1 MKSPLKSRPDPEP
14 RAEPKPPPAPEAED
28 GFSRYRRRFLAG
40 VAEAGAGA
48 CSAGGV
54 ASVASVTAGA
64 TAAVASSPAR
74 AAWGGSTLQDAL
86 GGFFQD
92 HYRRMSPDEIAAA
105 LRRIERKAQRKF
117 GVEIACEDTPPLP
130 GVVFGY
136 ALNISKC
143 KGYRD
148 CVQGCIRENNQ
159 GRDSQVQYIRV
170 LEMDR
175 GTMNLERAEP
185 YYPLPDPQTGAP
197 GTVPQPGKFYLP
209 VQCMQCDNP
218 PCVKACPVGATWK
231 EPDGIV
237 VIDYDW
243 CIGCRYCM
251 TACPYWARHFNWTE
265 PQIPAAELNPH
276 THYLGNR
283 PRPKGVVEKCHFCT
297 QRTRKGRQPACQ
309 EACPTGARVFGNLL
323 DPQSEIR
330 YVLAHKSVF
339 RLKEEL
345 GTEPKF
351 WYFSD
356 DIASTS

>member
-1 MKSPLKSRPDPEP
+1 MNPGRDS
-14 RAEPKPPPAPEAED
+14 D
-28 GFSRYRRRFLAG
+28 GERGIDHYRRRFLKALGQLGAAG
-40 VAEAGAGA
+40 
-48 CSAGGV
+48 
-54 ASVASVTAGA
+54 SVAA
-64 TAAVASSPAR
+64 TGTGVAR
-74 AAWGGSTLQDAL
+74 AAWGGSTLQDAM
-86 GGFFQD
+86 GSFFQD
-92 HYRRMSPDEIAAA
+92 HYQRMTAEEMKDA
-105 LRRIERKAQRKF
+105 LARIERRAKRKF
-117 GVEIACEDTPPLP
+117 GIDIRCEDTRPIP

-148 CVQGCIRENNQ
+148 CVYGCIRENNQ

-170 LEMDR
+170 LQLDK
-175 GTMNLERAEP
+175 GSMNLEKSEH
-185 YYPLPDPQTGAP
+185 YYDPKATP
-197 GTVPQPGKFYLP
+197 VPGKFYLP
-209 VQCMQCDNP
+209 VQCQQCDNP
-218 PCVKACPVGATWK
+218 PCVKACPVQATWK
-231 EPDGIV
+231 EADGIV

-265 PQIPAAELNPH
+265 PQIPAAELNPV
-276 THYLGNR
+276 TNYLGNR

-323 DPQSEIR
+323 DPKSEIR
-330 YVLAHKSVF
+330 YVLEHKTVF

-351 WYFSD
+351 WYYTD
-356 DIASTS
+356 

>member
-1 MKSPLKSRPDPEP
+1 MSPRDPRDPVRKADAPPCSSNCGCSSPDAGADASSGADAG
-14 RAEPKPPPAPEAED
+14 RR
-28 GFSRYRRRFLAG
+28 GFLRRLGAATG
-40 VAEAGAGA
+40 AAVGAGA
-48 CSAGGV
+48 VAGS
-54 ASVASVTAGA
+54 ASVAAQAVEAGEG
-64 TAAVASSPAR
+64 
-74 AAWGGSTLQDAL
+74 AWGGATLRDAL
-86 GGFFQD
+86 GSFFQD
-92 HYRRMSPDEIAAA
+92 QYQRMTPDEIAAA
-105 LRRIERKAQRKF
+105 LARIERKAKRKF
-117 GVEIACEDTPPLP
+117 GRDITCENTPPIP
-130 GVVFGY
+130 DTVFGY

-148 CVQGCIRENNQ
+148 CVSACLKENNQ

-170 LEMDR
+170 LELPK
-175 GTMNLERAEP
+175 GTMDLEKSNH
-185 YYPLPDPQTGAP
+185 YYAHE
-197 GTVPQPGKFYLP
+197 TVPAPDKVYMP

-218 PCVKACPVGATWK
+218 PCVKACPVEATWK

-237 VIDYDW
+237 AIDYDW

-265 PQIPAAELNPH
+265 PQLPAEELNPV

-309 EACPTGARVFGNLL
+309 EACPTGARIFGNLL
-323 DPQSEIR
+323 DPASEIR
-330 YVLAHKSVF
+330 WVLANKKVF

-351 WYFSD
+351 WYFAD
-356 DIASTS
+356 